1 MYMQKRLV
9 LTALLFLPLLFSC
22 KKSINETK
30 QDIILAAMTNG
41 RWYVSEY
48 LAGSTNVTSEFD
60 GYEFQFHNNG
70 SVDGIKSSSTTT
82 GTWSG
87 DATNFTITS
96 NFSGANL
103 PLTRLNGT
111 WKWTDSDWTYVY
123 AYYTTGGETNYLKLR
138 KK

>member
-1 MYMQKRLV
+1 MQKRLV

-22 KKSINETK
+22 KKSIQEKK
-30 QDIILAAMTNG
+30 QDLVLAAMTTG

-48 LAGSTNVTSEFD
+48 ISGSTNVTTEFD

-70 SVDGIKSSSTTT
+70 TVEGIKGSTTKS
-82 GTWSG
+82 GTWTG

-96 NFSGANL
+96 NFPAGL
-103 PLTRLNGT
+103 PLSRLNGT

-123 AYYTTGGETNYLKLR
+123 SYYNDGTQTNYLKLR